1 MGYAQLEESQGID
14 PNPKP
19 LTVWWCWPI
28 FFPLNLIVG
37 LRQVHFLSDYMY
49 KQRGIQDPP
58 NDPIVDFFPFIKER
72 NLSFKDL
79 LLKKRLWCAL
89 LSNVDDSKVTDLP
102 TWMYPFFTPD
112 MKEEIEQDRILKEK
126 ILAAKEVEEKRIA
139 AEKEALMEKQRIID
153 AENEAKRIAAEKEAK
168 KLAEKEA
175 KRIAEVKRLAEKE
188 AEKTRF
194 LASVAEKKKQQEE
207 QRKKKAAADDEE
219 IKKNIIAQQQ
229 QQAEKKAQER
239 IIAQEKKQ
247 QQLLADIENEV
258 ITKPN
263 KNISATKL
271 DHSSISST
279 FSEMGSNTSTNN
291 KKKTRKSS
299 SLSKRGQKKQEQS
312 KSESK
317 GFKKD

>member
-72 NLSFKDL
+72 DLSFKDL

-126 ILAAKEVEEKRIA
+126 ILAAKEIEEKRIA

-153 AENEAKRIAAEKEAK
+153 ADNEAKRIAAEKEAK
-168 KLAEKEA
+168 K
-175 KRIAEVKRLAEKE
+175 LAEKE

-207 QRKKKAAADDEE
+207 QRKKKAAAADEE

-229 QQAEKKAQER
+229 QQAEKKAQEK
-239 IIAQEKKQ
+239 IIAEEKR
-247 QQLLADIENEV
+247 LAD
-258 ITKPN
+258 K
-263 KNISATKL
+263 
-271 DHSSISST
+271 
-279 FSEMGSNTSTNN
+279 
-291 KKKTRKSS
+291 
-299 SLSKRGQKKQEQS
+299 
-312 KSESK
+312 
-317 GFKKD
+317 

>member
-72 NLSFKDL
+72 HLSFKDL

-112 MKEEIEQDRILKEK
+112 MKEEVEQDRILKEK

-139 AEKEALMEKQRIID
+139 AEKEAR
-153 AENEAKRIAAEKEAK
+153 

-207 QRKKKAAADDEE
+207 QRKKKAAAADEE

-229 QQAEKKAQER
+229 QQAEKKAQEKIIAEEKR
-239 IIAQEKKQ
+239 LADKKEAIIAQIAQEKKQ
-247 QQLLADIENEV
+247 QQLLADIENDV